1 MKDNLLCSLVQKHLK
16 GLYSSYWTWHL
27 IAIQCQQQQTFEGG
41 GQEMGLTSFRYF
53 PVWLI
58 GPPLFPPEECTCN
71 PIWSWAHILLAQDL
85 RALPPGE
92 TVEQWCFGRWSN
104 LSQVGKK
111 PSTSMSIAKTTIRD
125 GCSTA
130 LNFNTAYNVAFI
142 AILLERWMNYD
153 GRLEL
158 YEVSADGRV
167 IPLRLLRLQ
176 EHPRK

>member
-1 MKDNLLCSLVQKHLK
+1 
-16 GLYSSYWTWHL
+16 
-27 IAIQCQQQQTFEGG
+27 
-41 GQEMGLTSFRYF
+41 
-53 PVWLI
+53 
-58 GPPLFPPEECTCN
+58 
-71 PIWSWAHILLAQDL
+71 
-85 RALPPGE
+85 
-92 TVEQWCFGRWSN
+92 
-104 LSQVGKK
+104 
-111 PSTSMSIAKTTIRD
+111 MSIAKTTIRD